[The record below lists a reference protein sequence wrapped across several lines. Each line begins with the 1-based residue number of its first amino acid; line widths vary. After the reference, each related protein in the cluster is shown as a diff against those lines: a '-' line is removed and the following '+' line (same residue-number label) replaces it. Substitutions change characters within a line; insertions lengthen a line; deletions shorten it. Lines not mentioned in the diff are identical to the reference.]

1 MKFMITG
8 SRLLRSLML
17 VFWIGLSVSA
27 LTLLIAAM
35 EARSSKPCKDVN
47 ISIIAGAN
55 AMFVDKGD
63 VRNVLDFIGGKLVGK
78 SMKEFDLSKMEDS
91 LESNPWVSS
100 AELYFDNNRVLH
112 VKVEEREPIA
122 RVFTAKGNSF
132 YIDTT
137 LTRLPLSE
145 KFTPRLPVFT
155 GFPSEKT
162 KWKGSDSILLNQMKD
177 ISLFL
182 AADSFWM
189 AQIDQIDINP
199 QKQFVMVPKVGEH
212 TILFGDGEDAAKK
225 FRKLYAFY
233 DEVMSKTGWNQY
245 STVHVGFRGQ
255 VVGTRK
261 DAMEIRSDTTLARQ
275 LVKQMIKSQ
284 REEALKDTMHTKTVT
299 TTRIKEQL

>member
-55 AMFVDKGD
+55 AMFVDKRD

-182 AADSFWM
+182 EADSFWM

>member
-1 MKFMITG
+1 MITG

-212 TILFGDGEDAAKK
+212 TILFGDGADAAKK

>member
-55 AMFVDKGD
+55 AMFVDKRD

>member
-1 MKFMITG
+1 MITG

-189 AQIDQIDINP
+189 AQIDQIDI
-199 QKQFVMVPKVGEH
+199 
-212 TILFGDGEDAAKK
+212 
-225 FRKLYAFY
+225 
-233 DEVMSKTGWNQY
+233 
-245 STVHVGFRGQ
+245 
-255 VVGTRK
+255 
-261 DAMEIRSDTTLARQ
+261 
-275 LVKQMIKSQ
+275 
-284 REEALKDTMHTKTVT
+284 
-299 TTRIKEQL
+299 

>member
-1 MKFMITG
+1 MITG

-212 TILFGDGEDAAKK
+212 TILFGDGADAAKK

-284 REEALKDTMHTKTVT
+284 REEALKDTIHTKTVT

>member
-1 MKFMITG
+1 
-8 SRLLRSLML
+8 ML

-212 TILFGDGEDAAKK
+212 TILFGDGADAAKK

-284 REEALKDTMHTKTVT
+284 REEALKDTIHTKTVT

>member
-78 SMKEFDLSKMEDS
+78 SMEEFDLSKMEDS

-284 REEALKDTMHTKTVT
+284 REEALKDTIHTKTVT

>member
-55 AMFVDKGD
+55 AMFVDKRD

-284 REEALKDTMHTKTVT
+284 REEALKDTIHTKTVT

>member
-1 MKFMITG
+1 
-8 SRLLRSLML
+8 ML

-55 AMFVDKGD
+55 AMFVDKRD

-182 AADSFWM
+182 EADSFWM

-284 REEALKDTMHTKTVT
+284 REEALKDTIHTKTVT

>member
-1 MKFMITG
+1 MITG

-212 TILFGDGEDAAKK
+212 TILFGDGEDAARK

-284 REEALKDTMHTKTVT
+284 REEALKDTIHTKTVT

>member
-284 REEALKDTMHTKTVT
+284 REEALKDTIHTKTVT

>member
-1 MKFMITG
+1 
-8 SRLLRSLML
+8 ML

-212 TILFGDGEDAAKK
+212 TILFGDGADAAKK

-245 STVHVGFRGQ
+245 STVHVGFKGQ

>member
-1 MKFMITG
+1 
-8 SRLLRSLML
+8 ML

-91 LESNPWVSS
+91 LESNPWVSR

-245 STVHVGFRGQ
+245 STVHVGFKGQ

>member
-1 MKFMITG
+1 MITG

-35 EARSSKPCKDVN
+35 EARSSKPCKEVN

-55 AMFVDKGD
+55 AMFVDKRD

-78 SMKEFDLSKMEDS
+78 ALKEFDLGKMEDS
-91 LESNPWVSS
+91 LESNPWVSN
-100 AELYFDNNRVLH
+100 AELYFDNNRVLQ

-155 GFPSEKT
+155 GFPSERT
-162 KWKGSDSILLNQMKD
+162 KWKGSDSILLNQVKD

-189 AQIDQIDINP
+189 AQIDQVDINP

-212 TILFGDGEDAAKK
+212 TILFGDGNDAAKK

-233 DEVMSKTGWNQY
+233 EEVMSKTGWSRY
-245 STVHVGFRGQ
+245 STVHVGFKGQ
-255 VVGTRK
+255 VVAARK

-275 LVKQMIKSQ
+275 LVKQMIKTQ
-284 REEALKDTMHTKTVT
+284 REEALKDTIHTKTVT

>member
-212 TILFGDGEDAAKK
+212 TILFGDGADAAKK

>member
-1 MKFMITG
+1 
-8 SRLLRSLML
+8 ML

-55 AMFVDKGD
+55 AMFVDKRD